1 MSALFVDLDA
11 DDEIALE
18 HITRATGLPR
28 ATVAGRLIHAALAA
42 DLMIDHPHPTEP
54 KEVS

>member
-18 HITRATGLPR
+18 HITRATGVPR
-28 ATVAGRLIHAALAA
+28 ATVAGRLIHAALTA
-42 DLMIDHPHPTEP
+42 DLMIDHPHPTDP